1 MGIYPQDIDMPLQI
15 PTLVGPTGI
24 GKTEIAIELAQRY
37 NLDIISAD
45 SRQIYKYLDIG
56 TDKPDKEL
64 QQKVKFHMIDMVDPN
79 KLYSAADFVRDVTTV
94 IEDLRQQNKKFL
106 LVGGSGL
113 YLKALFQPFFKA
125 PKTDS
130 VLRVELTKK
139 PLIELY
145 QQLKEV
151 DPDSA
156 QKIHAN
162 DRQRIIRALEIYLLT
177 GKTKSELIKRPPPH
191 LPPQVGEDKGE
202 GEIKYVPFY
211 IGLFLPRKILY
222 DKIDKRFDM
231 MIEKGLVQE
240 VKNLLDMGFDEDLYA
255 FNAIGYRE
263 IFGYLKN
270 RISLDFAAMIAKK
283 KSRAYAKRQLTWFK
297 HQPGIIWVEYKDR
310 EEVIKKIVELFPAI
324 VSNVVSE

>member
-1 MGIYPQDIDMPLQI
+1 MPLQI

-45 SRQIYKYLDIG
+45 SRQIYKHLDIG

-64 QQKVKFHMIDMVDPN
+64 REKVLFHMIDMVEPN
-79 KLYSAADFVRDVTTV
+79 KLYSAADFVQDVTTV
-94 IEDLRQQNKKFL
+94 IEDLRQQNKKFI

-130 VLRVELTKK
+130 ELRTELTKR
-139 PLIELY
+139 PLTDLY
-145 QQLKEV
+145 QQLKEI
-151 DPDSA
+151 DPESA

-162 DRQRIIRALEIYLLT
+162 DQQRVIRALEIYLLT
-177 GKTKSELIKRPPPH
+177 GKTKSEMAKQPKTEL
-191 LPPQVGEDKGE
+191 
-202 GEIKYVPFY
+202 KYIPFY

-222 DKIDKRFDM
+222 DKIDKRFDK

-240 VKNLLDMGFDEDLYA
+240 IKNLIDMGFEEDLYA

-263 IFGYLKN
+263 IFGYLKK
-270 RISLDFAAMIAKK
+270 RISLEFAIMIAKK

-297 HQPGIIWVEYKDR
+297 HQPGIIWIEYKDR
-310 EEVIKKIVELFPAI
+310 EEVIRKIVELFPAI
-324 VSNVVSE
+324 TK